1 MAQAQLRALF
11 YVDGFNLYH
20 ALHDLNQPR
29 LKWLS
34 LHALAQ
40 KLLPSRSERL
50 LGVVYFSAYASHRA
64 AKNPGQFA
72 RHQAYVRAL
81 EATSV
86 ECVMGRFKMNPVKC
100 FTCGSSWQKP
110 EEKETDVAIATH
122 MVRDAFRNR
131 FDVCYLLSGDTD
143 LVPALR
149 IIRAEF
155 PAKELVSLSAPNR
168 PHSAEILKIATRK
181 VKVTPNVVGQCLLP
195 ATLRAPDGTTIT
207 RPAEYN

>member
-1 MAQAQLRALF
+1 MAQTQLRALL

-20 ALHDLNQPR
+20 ALHDLNKPR

-34 LHALAQ
+34 LHALGQ
-40 KLLPSRSERL
+40 KLIPNRSERL
-50 LGVVYFSAYASHRA
+50 AGVVYFSAFASHRA

-72 RHQAYVRAL
+72 RHQAYLRAL

-86 ECVMGRFKMNPVKC
+86 ECVMGRFKMNPVRC
-100 FTCGSSWQKP
+100 FKCGSTWQKP

-122 MVRDAFRNR
+122 MVRDAFRDR

-155 PAKELVSLSAPNR
+155 PTKGLVSLSAPNR
-168 PHSAEILKIATRK
+168 PHSAEILRIATRK
-181 VKVTPNVVGQCLLP
+181 VKVTPNVVSQCLLP
-195 ATLRAPDGTTIT
+195 ATLTAGDGTAII
-207 RPAEYN
+207 RPAEYD